1 MIKIAIVEDDIIYA
15 DQLREY
21 LHRYKDEYGEN
32 FDISTFSD
40 GNMIVEG
47 YNSQFDII
55 LMDIEMRFMDGM
67 SAAEMIR
74 RVDKEVVIIFIT
86 HFAVIKQRTHIHYHA

>member
-21 LHRYKDEYGEN
+21 LHKYETEYGES
-32 FDISTFSD
+32 FDISNFSD
-40 GNMIVEG
+40 GEMIVEG

-55 LMDIEMRFMDGM
+55 LMDISHGA
-67 SAAEMIR
+67 SL
-74 RVDKEVVIIFIT
+74 VV
-86 HFAVIKQRTHIHYHA
+86 QQ